1 MGEFSMTTVRRIFKV
16 NGKPFF
22 PLGGQSTNSSGY
34 NEKESERAFEV
45 IKLMHGNTLEI
56 PVYWDIVEPEEG
68 KFDFTMVDKLLA
80 SARRFDVKL
89 ILLWFATWKNGN
101 MDYSPAWV
109 KTNPQRFKRV
119 ISQTGKDIWNLSSHC
134 KENMEADKKAFV
146 ASCKHLKAKDSID
159 QTVIGIQIQNEPGI
173 MGSDRDYGPEA
184 QAIFEAPVPTELIT
198 AMQKSGKGRVYDIWQ
213 KAGGKKSGNWAD
225 LFGWEGGELMSAW
238 SIATYI
244 DTMAA
249 AGKEVLNLPMF
260 VNVWMMEQPWWPIP
274 GEAYPSGGAVT
285 KVLDIYK
292 WAAPHIDI
300 VAPDNYPDD
309 SRGYE
314 RNAISYSREDNPYFT
329 PESAGDLNMFRGI
342 AQYNLI
348 GNFFFGVNYI
358 ADENCMVR
366 PEYEALIE
374 NFRCVSSAIP
384 LLLKYQGT
392 GKVHAIIQEYKQNA
406 QFMDFDGWWGVA
418 EWGEKTIRPQGSDW
432 RHASGYVWK
441 PSPEMKFGRG
451 LVIQASL
458 NEFYLVGSRC
468 RLFLRRKPE
477 GNKMYADQLVTES
490 MIKVYGYIVSADEG
504 HFDKNGEFVADRRR
518 NGDEIFRRGLWVE
531 SDIGVLRVITCD

>member
-1 MGEFSMTTVRRIFKV
+1 MTEVKRVFKV

-80 SARRFDVKL
+80 SARRFEVKL

-101 MDYSPAWV
+101 MDYTPAWV
-109 KTNPQRFKRV
+109 KSNPKRFHRV
-119 ISQTGKDIWNLSSHC
+119 ISQTGKDVWNLSSHC
-134 KENMEADKKAFV
+134 KANVDADKKAFI
-146 ASCKHLKAKDSID
+146 AFCKYIKAKDSID
-159 QTVIGIQIQNEPGI
+159 QTVIGIQIQNESGI
-173 MGSDRDYGPEA
+173 IGSDRDYGPDGQKVWET
-184 QAIFEAPVPTELIT
+184 PVPAIILNSLKK
-198 AMQKSGKGRVYDIWQ
+198 AGKGRVYDIWQ
-213 KAGGKKSGNWAD
+213 KNGGKKTGSWTD
-225 LFGWEGGELMSAW
+225 LFGWEGGEMMSVYG
-238 SIATYI
+238 IATYI
-244 DTMAA
+244 DTLAE
-249 AGKEVLNLPMF
+249 AGKAIIDLPMF
-260 VNVWMMEQPWWPIP
+260 VNVWMAEGGWWPLP

-285 KVLDIYK
+285 KVIDLYK
-292 WAAPHIDI
+292 WVAPHLDLI
-300 VAPDNYPDD
+300 APDNYPDD

-314 RNAISYSREDNPYFT
+314 KNAANFSREDNPYMT

-358 ADENCMVR
+358 ADENCQVR

-392 GKVHAIIQEYKQNA
+392 GKVQAIIQEYKQAA
-406 QFMDFDGWWGVA
+406 QFMDFDGWWGMA
-418 EWGEKTIRPQGSDW
+418 EWGERTMRPQGSDW
-432 RHASGYVWK
+432 RHATGYVWA
-441 PSPEMKFGRG
+441 PQTNMKVGRG
-451 LVIQASL
+451 LVIQVDR
-458 NEFYLVGSRC
+458 NEFYLVGSHC
-468 RLFLRRKPE
+468 RLFLRPKPE
-477 GNKMYADQLVTES
+477 GKEYHADQLVQEAMVKFFGNVIS
-490 MIKVYGYIVSADEG
+490 VDEG
-504 HFDKNGEFVADRRR
+504 HFDKNDNFVADRRR
-518 NGDEIFRRGLWVE
+518 NGDEIFRRGLWLE
-531 SDIGVLRVITCD
+531 EDIGVLRVITCE

>member
-1 MGEFSMTTVRRIFKV
+1 MTEVKRVFKV
-16 NGKPFF
+16 DGKPFF

-34 NEKESERAFEV
+34 NDNESERAFEV

-68 KFDFTMVDKLLA
+68 KFDFTMVDKLLV
-80 SARRFDVKL
+80 SARRFEVKL

-101 MDYSPAWV
+101 MDYAPAWV
-109 KTNPQRFKRV
+109 KTNPKRFKRV
-119 ISQTGKDIWNLSSHC
+119 ISQNGKDVWNLSSHC
-134 KENMEADKKAFV
+134 KDNLEADKKAFV
-146 ASCKHLKAKDSID
+146 ALCKHLKMKDSTD
-159 QTVIGIQIQNEPGI
+159 QTVIGIQIQNESGI
-173 MGSDRDYGPEA
+173 MGSDRDYGPEG
-184 QAIFEAPVPTELIT
+184 QTIFESPVPAKLIS
-198 AMQKSGKGRVYDIWQ
+198 AMKKAGKGQVYDIWQ
-213 KAGGKKSGNWAD
+213 KSGGKEAGNWTE
-225 LFGWEGGELMSAW
+225 LFGWQGGEFMTTL

-244 DTMAA
+244 DIIAE
-249 AGKEVLNLPMF
+249 AGKAVLNLPMF
-260 VNVWMMEQPWWPIP
+260 VNVWMMEGNWWPIP

-292 WAAPHIDI
+292 WTAPHIDI

-314 RNAISYSREDNPYFT
+314 YNAANYSRDDNPYLT

-358 ADENCMVR
+358 ADENCEVR
-366 PEYEALIE
+366 PEYQALVE

-392 GKVHAIIQEYKQNA
+392 GRVHAIIQEYKQAA
-406 QFMDFDGWWGVA
+406 QYIDMDGWMGIA
-418 EWGEKTIRPQGSDW
+418 EWGERTTRPQGSDW
-432 RHASGYVWK
+432 RHATGYVWH
-441 PSPEMKFGRG
+441 PQAEMKIGRG
-451 LVIQASL
+451 LVIQAGP
-458 NEFYLVGSRC
+458 NEFYLVGSHC
-468 RLFLRRKPE
+468 RLFLRRKPT
-477 GNKMYADQLVTES
+477 GNTLQSYQLVTEA

-504 HFDKNGEFVADRRR
+504 HFNKTGEFVADRRR

-531 SDIGVLRVITCD
+531 EDTGVLRVITCD